1 MIRFA
6 FIGTPAYTSPE
17 QAQMTGADVDTR
29 SDIYSLGVL
38 LYELLTGVTPLDA
51 KELTR
56 SGIDGMRRMIQE
68 VEPPTPSTRLRG
80 LIAENPANR

>member
-1 MIRFA
+1 
-6 FIGTPAYTSPE
+6 
-17 QAQMTGADVDTR
+17 MTGADVDTR
-29 SDIYSLGVL
+29 SVIYSLGVL

-68 VEPPTPSTRLRG
+68 VEPPTPSTRLWG